1 MLLFAETARLVFT
14 CSNEVVS
21 DVLKVIVRSFGGGFS
36 VRVGSRT
43 QNKLIPSVQWQCMQL
58 LALVVFLVIS
68 WGSCVYVIL

>member
-21 DVLKVIVRSFGGGFS
+21 DVLKVIVRSFGGGLS